1 MRNTA
6 KITTAVL
13 AAGALTLG
21 LSACGSD
28 KDSAS
33 DTSGP
38 LVVAATPVPHA
49 EILNYVKDNLAKKEG
64 LDLEVKEFTDYVT
77 PNTATEDGSV
87 GANYFQTEPY
97 LADFNKKNGTH
108 LKSVAS
114 VHLEPL
120 GLYSKKADKVGD
132 LKNGATVALPND
144 TVTEARA
151 LQLLAS
157 EGLLTLKDGV
167 GNSATTADITENPKD
182 LEFKE
187 AQAAQTPRALND
199 VDAAVINGNFALDA
213 DLKPAKDALVL
224 ESADDN
230 PNVNLLV
237 VKEGQEDDP
246 RVKKLAKLLTSP
258 EVKKFIEDNY
268 AGSVLP
274 SFFPSV
280 RLLPVPS
287 DRFRSPR
294 PEPPTYRVRSVL
306 TGGPGGV
313 VECFHAACW
322 AVRAVPDGHPDFG
335 AAHDEHLPQHLH
347 QHGAVGAAPP
357 RRGRRPRAGRDDE
370 RRAGR
375 RLDPRPPA
383 LHRGRRRHLD
393 R

>member
-187 AQAAQTPRALND
+187 LEAAQTPRALND

-274 SFFPSV
+274 SF
-280 RLLPVPS
+280 
-287 DRFRSPR
+287 
-294 PEPPTYRVRSVL
+294 
-306 TGGPGGV
+306 
-313 VECFHAACW
+313 
-322 AVRAVPDGHPDFG
+322 
-335 AAHDEHLPQHLH
+335 
-347 QHGAVGAAPP
+347 
-357 RRGRRPRAGRDDE
+357 
-370 RRAGR
+370 
-375 RLDPRPPA
+375 
-383 LHRGRRRHLD
+383 
-393 R
+393 

>member
-49 EILNYVKDNLAKKEG
+49 EILNYVKDNLAEKEG

-97 LADFNKKNGTH
+97 LEDFNKKNGTH
-108 LKSVAS
+108 LKSVVS

-120 GLYSKKADKVGD
+120 GLYSEKADKAAD
-132 LKNGATVALPND
+132 LKKGATIALPND

-151 LQLLAS
+151 LQLLAT
-157 EGLLTLKDGV
+157 EGLITLKDGV
-167 GNSATTADITENPKD
+167 GNSATPADITKNPKD
-182 LEFKE
+182 LKFKE
-187 AQAAQTPRALND
+187 LEAAQTPRSLGD
-199 VDAAVINGNFALDA
+199 VDAAVINGNYALEA

-224 ESADDN
+224 ESAEDN

-274 SFFPSV
+274 TF
-280 RLLPVPS
+280 
-287 DRFRSPR
+287 
-294 PEPPTYRVRSVL
+294 
-306 TGGPGGV
+306 
-313 VECFHAACW
+313 
-322 AVRAVPDGHPDFG
+322 
-335 AAHDEHLPQHLH
+335 
-347 QHGAVGAAPP
+347 
-357 RRGRRPRAGRDDE
+357 
-370 RRAGR
+370 
-375 RLDPRPPA
+375 
-383 LHRGRRRHLD
+383 
-393 R
+393 